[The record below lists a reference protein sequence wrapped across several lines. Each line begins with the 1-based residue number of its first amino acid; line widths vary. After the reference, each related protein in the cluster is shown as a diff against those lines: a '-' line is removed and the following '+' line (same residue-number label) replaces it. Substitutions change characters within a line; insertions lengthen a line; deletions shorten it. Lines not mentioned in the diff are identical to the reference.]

1 MTKRALILGLI
12 IIAIIP
18 VSVVS
23 ATPEERLGH
32 RMIYDPVD
40 QRIILYGGAVWD
52 DEYTFYGELWSYD
65 TGTNTWS
72 EIEAANMPPARFN
85 SMFTYIP
92 GRHQIFLF
100 GGFASNGRVDDTW
113 IYDIESSTWTELDPP
128 DHPNQRSDS
137 SIAYDPDNDVI
148 ILFSGYRRDEVKTRE
163 TWVYNFEDDNWVEM
177 FPEIPPLHQYGNY
190 MVYVP
195 ETDQLLMYPGHWSIV
210 SGEITVNHGYGGN
223 IWEYDYGENQW
234 TEHEAPSIPLGRY
247 WGNLAYD
254 TNRNRL
260 VLFGGHGA
268 TEFDDTW
275 AYDIDIGEWEQASS
289 NTRPSKRNGSNMVYD
304 PEHDVFVMFGGM
316 NTAGSGL
323 NDTWI
328 LDADSL
334 TWSMA
339 EDVSIPE
346 ESTNTP
352 IPGFSAWTA
361 LSSIGL
367 LWVYWTRKNQGY
379 M

>member
-1 MTKRALILGLI
+1 MILGLI
-12 IIAIIP
+12 IIALIP
-18 VSVVS
+18 ISVTS
-23 ATPEERLGH
+23 AAPEERLGH

-72 EIEAANMPPARFN
+72 EIEAANKPPPRFN
-85 SMFTYIP
+85 AMFTYIS

-100 GGFASNGRVDDTW
+100 GGFAGNGRVADTW

-163 TWVYNFEDDNWVEM
+163 TWVYTFEDDNWVEM
-177 FPEIPPLHQYGNY
+177 GSDTSPFHQYGHY
-190 MVYVP
+190 MIFVP
-195 ETDQLLMYPGHWSIV
+195 EKGQLLMYPGHWSIV
-210 SGEITVNHGYGGN
+210 SEGVTVNHGFGGN
-223 IWEYDYGENQW
+223 IWEYDYEEDQWIENL
-234 TEHEAPSIPLGRY
+234 SISSPPGRY

-254 TNRNRL
+254 SNRNRL

-268 TEFDDTW
+268 RDFDDTW
-275 AYDIDIGEWEQASS
+275 AYDIDLGEWEQATG
-289 NTRPSKRNGSNMVYD
+289 NTRPAKRGSSNMVYD
-304 PEHDVFVMFGGM
+304 PEHDVFVMFGGID
-316 NTAGSGL
+316 TIGSSLG
-323 NDTWI
+323 DTWI
-328 LDADSL
+328 LDAEVL

-339 EDVSIPE
+339 EDTPVRE
-346 ESTNTP
+346 ESTGLS
-352 IPGFSAWTA
+352 IPGFPIWTA
-361 LSSIGL
+361 LTSFVILGA
-367 LWVYWTRKNQGY
+367 YWTRKHQ
-379 M
+379 